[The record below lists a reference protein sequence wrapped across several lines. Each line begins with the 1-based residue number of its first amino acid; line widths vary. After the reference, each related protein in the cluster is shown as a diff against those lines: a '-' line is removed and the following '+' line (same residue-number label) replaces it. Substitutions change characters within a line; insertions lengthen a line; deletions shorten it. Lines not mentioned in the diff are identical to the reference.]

1 MRYKN
6 ETGDLKLYAVAG
18 TQTVLLSMDIAKSKI
33 GNKKFLGFD
42 IVRTDKNGKQLR
54 INGSKHFSSVIHDA
68 TVTDPKIK
76 FLSLIQSFF
85 WKDYLADPGQ
95 TYTYTVNAVT
105 GTPKAHAD
113 TFTAKIKVTT
123 EELYSDKHSVF
134 FNFGVTGS
142 QGYERNF
149 HNKPISSFKGAD
161 REKVL
166 NYLGRELWQDGLIKY
181 VQQAKD
187 NTFQLF
193 CAFYELQF
201 PDFLQEL
208 KAAKNR
214 GVHVEIVFSNQPSQK
229 VKNNAAIKA
238 AGIASICHPRTKAN
252 QPHNKFMVLCKNN
265 KPVQV
270 WTGSTNI
277 TQAGIFGQSNTG
289 HWFKDAAIAEKYLNY
304 WNLLKDNPDLSK
316 LADVSEAQQAD
327 TDLTKLKDGVY
338 LFLSPRHST
347 THLGNYAKLID
358 SAKELVC
365 MVFPFNIDDV
375 FKKVYREDKDYLR
388 FLLFEKAAQAKSVK
402 SNDTDLKITAGAI
415 LDKEVKE
422 KWVKEV
428 SAKSVAQAGILYVHN
443 KFFLIDPLGKD
454 PVVVSGSA
462 NFSKS
467 SMTGNDENSLLIK
480 GDKRVADIYL
490 TEFNRLFEHFW
501 PRYLKKI
508 NAGKKNTAQGFEK
521 PLDETY
527 TWFNVYFDKTKFG
540 YKRKVMFAKMQD
552 AKKG

>member
-1 MRYKN
+1 M
-6 ETGDLKLYAVAG
+6 
-18 TQTVLLSMDIAKSKI
+18 
-33 GNKKFLGFD
+33 
-42 IVRTDKNGKQLR
+42 
-54 INGSKHFSSVIHDA
+54 
-68 TVTDPKIK
+68 
-76 FLSLIQSFF
+76 
-85 WKDYLADPGQ
+85 
-95 TYTYTVNAVT
+95 
-105 GTPKAHAD
+105 
-113 TFTAKIKVTT
+113 
-123 EELYSDKHSVF
+123 F

-201 PDFLQEL
+201 PEFLQEL

-214 GVHVEIVFSNQPSQK
+214 GVQVEIVFSNMPSQK

-265 KPVQV
+265 KPIQV

-277 TQAGIFGQSNTG
+277 TMAGIFGQSNTG
-289 HWFKDAAIAEKYLNY
+289 HWFKDAAIADKYLTY
-304 WNLLKDNPDLSK
+304 WNLLKDNPGMSD

-347 THLGNYAKLID
+347 THLSNYAKLID

-365 MVFPFNIDDV
+365 MIFPFNIDDV
-375 FKKVYREDKDYLR
+375 FKKVYRSDKDYLR
-388 FLLFEKAAQAKSVK
+388 LLLFEKAAQAKSVK
-402 SNDTDLKITAGAI
+402 SNDIDLKITAGAI

-428 SAKSVAQAGILYVHN
+428 SSKSVAKAGILYVHN

-454 PVVVSGSA
+454 PVVLSGSG

-467 SMTGNDENSLLIK
+467 SMIDNDENSLLIK

-501 PRYLKKI
+501 PRYLKKM
-508 NAGKKNTAQGFEK
+508 NAGKKKAAQGFEK
-521 PLDETY
+521 PLDETF

-540 YKRKVMFAKMQD
+540 CKRKLMFSKMQD